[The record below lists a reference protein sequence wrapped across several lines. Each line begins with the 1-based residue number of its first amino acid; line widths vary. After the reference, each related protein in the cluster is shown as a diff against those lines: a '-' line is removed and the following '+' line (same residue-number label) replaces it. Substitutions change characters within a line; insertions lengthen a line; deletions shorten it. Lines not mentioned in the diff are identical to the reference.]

1 MSINKTNYENYF
13 LLYIDKELSASD
25 KVAVENFVQENTE
38 YATELASLKK
48 AKLSPEPAT
57 EKITFTNKAL
67 LYRLPE
73 MEASLPQQFK
83 NKLYKESSTIL
94 RPNFNYTIKA
104 TLISVAALLIL
115 FLGYQFNQV
124 NTLASLPLT
133 TPMTAKV
140 DKLIPPSTNK
150 AILQLDQPIIAK
162 FSNQLKKATNKF
174 QHSNE
179 TIYNTVNTNPITVN
193 ETSALISND
202 ATAAIEN
209 APQNLN
215 NISPIIETTSTQNEV
230 MTNELLEEMT
240 SPKDENGYKIV
251 DTDET
256 DRTIYI
262 ANFEIDGASLRG
274 LTRKFNAL
282 FKRNKSE
289 K

>member
-1 MSINKTNYENYF
+1 MNINKTNYENYF
-13 LLYIDKELSASD
+13 LLYIDKELSASEQA
-25 KVAVENFVQENTE
+25 AVEGFVQENPR
-38 YATELASLKK
+38 YADELACLQK
-48 AKLSPEPAT
+48 AKLSTAPTT
-57 EKITFTNKAL
+57 EKIIFTNKAL

-83 NKLYKESSTIL
+83 NKFYKQSSSIL

-104 TLISVAALLIL
+104 ALLSIAALFIV

-124 NTLASLPLT
+124 NSVASLP
-133 TPMTAKV
+133 TPMTAKA
-140 DKLIPPSTNK
+140 DRLTPPSTNK
-150 AILQLDQPIIAK
+150 AIVKLDQPIIAK

-174 QHSNE
+174 QRSNE
-179 TIYNTVNTNPITVN
+179 TVYNTVNVNPIVAM
-193 ETSALISND
+193 ETSALVVNA

-215 NISPIIETTSTQNEV
+215 NISPIIETNAEQSEIIDP
-230 MTNELLEEMT
+230 LPLEEMP
-240 SPKDENGYKIV
+240 SPIEANGYKVV
-251 DTDET
+251 DTDEI

-262 ANFEIDGASLRG
+262 ANFEIDGASFRG